1 MIVFICSS
9 DPTNTTIDATKDND
23 DHMAWLKTTL
33 YVVIGCTV
41 SVVFFISVIVVAVFR
56 IRMKRNTVR
65 RAYNSSRL
73 RRRNSG
79 TDPVNYQAEDPFLN
93 MAPSANYGN
102 IIVNV
107 NNGIQYVPG
116 AEFSEFTA
124 IMEAP
129 PSYSDVEREIFDA
142 QNIPPPDY
150 STIDRNPL
158 LVCVNNVNVTP
169 SRNQRHSAAS
179 GQQASSNRR
188 GSRDR
193 SAAAVDNRP
202 RTQNAAV
209 QTLTHHSQGGQRP
222 SQPTSGLDSLPRQP
236 TINVQGGQ
244 ILLTNLAENPDLNSQ
259 VIQVSDSE
267 TVTSQTPTDRPSS
280 ALLQVEN
287 GQIMLSNQN
296 INTAS
301 SDQSASSDIECNVP
315 TGSDENHENNHR
327 SVSNNIQVCEG
338 QIVLANESS
347 PVVITANS
355 AQNDVN
361 DSPSRRQI
369 EVCQGQIVL
378 K

>member
-1 MIVFICSS
+1 
-9 DPTNTTIDATKDND
+9 
-23 DHMAWLKTTL
+23 MAWLKTTL

-129 PSYSDVEREIFDA
+129 PSYSDVEREIFDV

-158 LVCVNNVNVTP
+158 RVNNVNVTP

-179 GQQASSNRR
+179 GQQASSNRQ
-188 GSRDR
+188 GSR
-193 SAAAVDNRP
+193 DNRP

-209 QTLTHHSQGGQRP
+209 QTLTHRSQGGQRP

-244 ILLTNLAENPDLNSQ
+244 ILLTNLDENPDSNSQ
-259 VIQVSDSE
+259 GLQVSDSE

-301 SDQSASSDIECNVP
+301 SDQSASTDTECNVP

-338 QIVLANESS
+338 QILLANESS
-347 PVVITANS
+347 PIVIAANS
-355 AQNDVN
+355 ALNDVN

-369 EVCQGQIVL
+369 EVCEGQIVL